1 MNNSQPTMSEAV
13 VRFVPGEIEGVIWR
27 PLKIYRDG
35 RGWLCELFRD
45 DELPA
50 ALHPVMTY
58 ISETAVG
65 VARGPHEHVDQTD
78 YFCFIGPSN
87 FKVYLWDNRPAS
99 PTFGH
104 KQVRVVGADDPVGLI
119 VPPGVVHAYQNVGG
133 VPGLVF
139 NGPNRLYRGPG
150 KTMPVDEI
158 RHEEQPN
165 SPFQLD

>member
-1 MNNSQPTMSEAV
+1 MATVQSASSNPPT
-13 VRFVPGEIEGVIWR
+13 RFVEGQIDGVIWR
-27 PLKIYRDG
+27 PLTIYRDG

-45 DELPA
+45 DELPE

-65 VARGPHEHVDQTD
+65 VARGPHEHIDQTD

-104 KQVRVVGADDPVGLI
+104 KQVRIVGADDPMGLI
-119 VPPGVVHAYQNVGG
+119 VPPGVVHAYKNVGA

-150 KTMPVDEI
+150 KAQPVDEI
-158 RHEEQPN
+158 RHEDHAD
-165 SPFQLD
+165 SPYQLD